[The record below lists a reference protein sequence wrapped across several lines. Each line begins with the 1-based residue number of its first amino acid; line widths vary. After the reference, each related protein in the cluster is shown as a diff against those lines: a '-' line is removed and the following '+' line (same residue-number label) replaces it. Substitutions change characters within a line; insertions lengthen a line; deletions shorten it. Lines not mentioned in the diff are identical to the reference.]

1 MQLFCFEYAD
11 GHRMLTVGG
20 MVAGAAEERRV
31 RKSGLARAPDVR
43 RDLRRGPYPIR
54 VPCITRKEKS
64 YLDSHM
70 PCADGWKPAA
80 CGLSTEDAQA
90 YREVYRFYPSYAELL
105 L

>member
-1 MQLFCFEYAD
+1 
-11 GHRMLTVGG
+11 
-20 MVAGAAEERRV
+20 
-31 RKSGLARAPDVR
+31 
-43 RDLRRGPYPIR
+43 